1 MGGIYKLEI
10 NESSE
15 ELKELLRKQKVAA
28 AKERIQLLYL
38 LKTRQVLTIQEVAKV
53 LGRNRVTVQ
62 DWLKKYREGGLSS
75 LLNFSKSTGRP
86 PVVPKYVVNAL
97 LKRLEEPEGFNSY
110 KEIGQW
116 LKEKFALE
124 VNYKTLHKLVHYKL
138 KASPKIAKPQSNE
151 QKEEKVLGF
160 KKN

>member
-62 DWLKKYREGGLSS
+62 DWLKKYR
-75 LLNFSKSTGRP
+75 
-86 PVVPKYVVNAL
+86 VP
-97 LKRLEEPEGFNSY
+97 S
-110 KEIGQW
+110 
-116 LKEKFALE
+116 
-124 VNYKTLHKLVHYKL
+124 
-138 KASPKIAKPQSNE
+138 
-151 QKEEKVLGF
+151 
-160 KKN
+160 